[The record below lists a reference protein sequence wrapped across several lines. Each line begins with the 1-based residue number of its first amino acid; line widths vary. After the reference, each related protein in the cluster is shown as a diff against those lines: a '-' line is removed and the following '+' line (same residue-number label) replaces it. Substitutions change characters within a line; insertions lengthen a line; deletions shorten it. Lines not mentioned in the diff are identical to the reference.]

1 MALAATTVWECQTG
15 GSDTLNGGA
24 FDPGQTAGMFTDGTA
39 TSPATASPVFSSAS
53 YNFVAGDVG
62 AWVYISSG
70 TSSGGVVNSGWYKIA
85 SVAANAATLNAT
97 IGQGVLKSSFIPSTL
112 TGVVTGT
119 TLTAATWS
127 IDYSQQAAAQFSYT
141 DLASV
146 GAGLLVSSV
155 AKPFAKQQVG
165 NSLIITGGTN
175 FTPGTYVIASVA
187 AGVATVVG
195 PGNITTGAGVSGTGG
210 QGGAILSPAIPFG
223 LKTSNNQVFVKAGTY
238 SITTASTNV
247 AGGCISDVGAS
258 STVGNRMIEGYN
270 SIRGDLGTAPLLQIS
285 GSLTTPI
292 IINVGGTNVEQMIRN
307 LVLDGISN
315 ASSRGI
321 VSSRRLFIYKVG
333 FKNFTA
339 NGCET
344 NTGASS
350 ISYCYATGCGGTT
363 GTHYGFIDT
372 NGGGHYFACEAYSNT
387 VGGFFANSTGG
398 STSNCLAYGNS
409 GGSSDG
415 FISGTQEQFYQGC
428 VAYNNGRDGFRIGNG
443 FTVNCIAEANVGK
456 GFNRSSVAQVSGMI
470 INCATYNNTGGAID
484 TVSFPFVSGLV
495 AGSGSFFTNAAGGDF
510 SLNNTAGAGAAARA
524 AGYPGVYPSGTTTG
538 FIDIGAAQH
547 ADPASGGGGMRLAG
561 RGGLASGA

>member
-1 MALAATTVWECQTG
+1 MALAASTVWECQTG

-97 IGQGVLKSSFIPSTL
+97 IGQGVLKTSFVPSTL
-112 TGVVTGT
+112 TGCVTGT
-119 TLTAATWS
+119 TLTVATWT
-127 IDYSQQAAAQFSYT
+127 IDYSQQAAAQFAYT

-195 PGNITTGAGVSGTGG
+195 PGNITTGAGVNGTGG
-210 QGGAILSPAIPFG
+210 QGGALLSPAVPFG
-223 LKTSNNQVFVKAGTY
+223 IKTSNNQVFVKAGTY

-247 AGGCISDVGAS
+247 AGGCISDGS
-258 STVGNRMIEGYN
+258 SSATVGNRIIEGYN
-270 SIRGDLGTAPLLQIS
+270 SIRGDLGTAPLLQVAAAVS
-285 GSLTTPI
+285 TPT
-292 IINVGGTNVEQMIRN
+292 IINIVGSNNDQMIRN
-307 LVLDGISN
+307 LVLDGGSN
-315 ASSRGI
+315 TTSKGF
-321 VSSRRLFIYKVG
+321 VSTKRCYLYKMG
-333 FKNFTA
+333 FKNCTA

-344 NTGASS
+344 NTSPSS
-350 ISYCYATGCGGTT
+350 ISYCYATGCGGTS
-363 GTHYGFIDT
+363 GTHFGFIDT

-387 VGGFFANSTGG
+387 VGGFNAASNGDSY
-398 STSNCLAYGNS
+398 SNCLAYNNS

-415 FISGTQEQFYQGC
+415 FANTAGQQFYQGC
-428 VAYNNGRDGFRIGNG
+428 VSYNNGRDGFRIGNG
-443 FTVNCIAEANVGK
+443 VTVNCIAETNAGK
-456 GFNRSSVAQVSGMI
+456 GFNRLSVAQASMLI
-470 INCATYNNTGGAID
+470 LNCATYNNTGGAID
-484 TVSFPFVSGLV
+484 TTSFPFVIGLV
-495 AGSGSFFTNAAGGDF
+495 TGSSSFFTNAASGDF
-510 SLNNTAGAGAAARA
+510 SLNNTASAGAAARA
-524 AGYPGVYPSGTTTG
+524 TGYPGVYPAGTTTG
-538 FIDIGAAQH
+538 FIDIGGAQH